1 MDKQTTIQ
9 AVITAAFTALT
20 IYFNA
25 LVVPLAVLLA
35 IMVCDYITGLIKAYK
50 TSQLSSRV
58 GIFGIVKKLSYGVA
72 VVVAM
77 GIDYIISL
85 GISSVNVT
93 VPNNM
98 TVALI
103 VTIWLILNEMISIL
117 ENLTIIGVPLPK
129 FLKKLVTKLKIS
141 AETED

>member
-1 MDKQTTIQ
+1 MVS
-9 AVITAAFTALT
+9 VI
-20 IYFNA
+20 
-25 LVVPLAVLLA
+25 
-35 IMVCDYITGLIKAYK
+35 IKAYK

-58 GIFGIVKKLSYGVA
+58 GIFGIVKKLCYGVA